1 MRQRIPFVDPR
12 LAHESAVCPVAI
24 LARDCRGKH
33 SLPLCRASLQR
44 CRNELGPASAP
55 SSLRASRMLLDGP
68 KGTIGCGRG
77 TNTNVQGR
85 PGAPLDVCVGSPS
98 TSNGAFGP
106 VQKHAAGAQAAWRA
120 GWAQLVSASLK
131 RSAAEGEGVF
141 SSTVSSQNCYGTN
154 SAFMCQAW
162 VHEGD
167 ALTQLAVFLPDR

>member
-1 MRQRIPFVDPR
+1 MPAVLAALVAAVARASGSVGLKSRHHIIGELCDGVGLSASRRHRRSLRHRKHRSHAAPHSAGEHGRGPR
-12 LAHESAVCPVAI
+12 L
-24 LARDCRGKH
+24 
-33 SLPLCRASLQR
+33 R
-44 CRNELGPASAP
+44 CLLHGPADASSAT
-55 SSLRASRMLLDGP
+55 SNG
-68 KGTIGCGRG
+68 
-77 TNTNVQGR
+77 
-85 PGAPLDVCVGSPS
+85 GSPS